1 MSLNNNETTVTQTI
15 EPLSDVTNRSFSKA
29 SWLLIGLPLLLWALV
44 HFSVPEPSLFD
55 VMNHQAQALPDVF
68 WGFFVFLGNGWGLY
82 SLVFPL
88 TLFAPR
94 LLAAGALSGLI
105 AGLLSRSLKLWFD
118 HPRPASVLDPSTFHI
133 VGNPLLHLSFPSGHT
148 LTAFSVATAFYF
160 AATTNKRKPLWILF
174 LIATGTAVARVAVG
188 AHWPADVFAGAAIGI
203 FSGLVGASVC
213 NKASDRSFNRRSW
226 VHWVF
231 MIGAILDAYLL
242 STTVLDFDTNHGYQ
256 ALGLTV
262 IAITLLSLASKI
274 IREQYP
280 PSK

>member
-1 MSLNNNETTVTQTI
+1 M
-15 EPLSDVTNRSFSKA
+15 
-29 SWLLIGLPLLLWALV
+29 
-44 HFSVPEPSLFD
+44 
-55 VMNHQAQALPDVF
+55 
-68 WGFFVFLGNGWGLY
+68 
-82 SLVFPL
+82 
-88 TLFAPR
+88 
-94 LLAAGALSGLI
+94 
-105 AGLLSRSLKLWFD
+105 
-118 HPRPASVLDPSTFHI
+118 
-133 VGNPLLHLSFPSGHT
+133 
-148 LTAFSVATAFYF
+148 
-160 AATTNKRKPLWILF
+160 
-174 LIATGTAVARVAVG
+174 
-188 AHWPADVFAGAAIGI
+188 
-203 FSGLVGASVC
+203 GASVC